1 MNKNGDLEAITGRE
15 LLAVPER
22 AGQMDVGRS
31 PAPFGEGFLVL
42 PVLLWWSEA
51 RQCRQEVE
59 LAAMKEDSVA
69 VILEAAEATGVGL
82 DRLDL
87 GVEVLGEV

>member
-1 MNKNGDLEAITGRE
+1 
-15 LLAVPER
+15 
-22 AGQMDVGRS
+22 
-31 PAPFGEGFLVL
+31 LVL